1 VSRRSLV
8 VGVDGS
14 TGSDAAV
21 RWAAGEA
28 AARGLLLR
36 IVHAAA
42 GSATGPPV
50 LGAAGPVAPHW
61 ERSAVRTTEDAAALA
76 RRHQPAVPIETSLLA
91 GEQPATVLARAGD
104 TAEMIVLGAT
114 GRGAVGRAVLGST
127 AVNVVRSVRRPAVV
141 VRELAS
147 DVEPGPAGGHVVVGV
162 DDSGLAD
169 AAVAFAFVE
178 AALRRA
184 PLTAVHAWTTPPFTG
199 MRSLEASYEVDWS
212 LFRERAAATLPGLL
226 AGPRRDHPSVAVT
239 EVVAEDMPAGALI
252 DASRGANL
260 LVVGSRGRSAL
271 AGLALGSVST
281 TVLHRAHC
289 PVAVVRPT

>member
-1 VSRRSLV
+1 MSRRSLV

-14 TGSDAAV
+14 AGSDAAV

-50 LGAAGPVAPHW
+50 LDAADPVAPHG
-61 ERSAVRTTEDAAALA
+61 EPSTVRMTEEAAALA
-76 RRHQPAVPIETSLLA
+76 RRHHAAVPIETSLVA
-91 GEQPATVLARAGD
+91 GEQPAAVLARAAD

-114 GRGAVGRAVLGST
+114 GRGAVGRALLGST
-127 AVNVVRSVRRPAVV
+127 ALNVVRSVRRPAVV
-141 VRELAS
+141 VRERAP
-147 DVEPGPAGGHVVVGV
+147 DVEPGPAAGHVVVGV

-178 AALRRA
+178 AALRRV

-199 MRSLEASYEVDWS
+199 MRSMEAANEVDWFV
-212 LFRERAAATLPGLL
+212 LRERAAVTLAAALIGH
-226 AGPRRDHPSVAVT
+226 RRDHPSVAAS
-239 EVVAEDMPAGALI
+239 ERVAEATPADALI
-252 DASRGANL
+252 DASRGADL

-281 TVLHRAHC
+281 AVLHRAHC
-289 PVAVVRPT
+289 PVAVVRPA